1 MDQLP
6 LALSL
11 HTFVDKYGAYAGF
24 AAIVGLAVLVLIF
37 FAQARETASLR
48 EHTAATGERI
58 RQLEAQLAQL
68 GRSLQA
74 ARAQMRPTATGATPA
89 PPEALAP
96 PGHERAPAS
105 EFAAPVPSP
114 QPVSAS
120 PPLPGAPAG
129 VGAPALAAATRMVA
143 IASPPRPGAG
153 GPGARR
159 EGSGAALA
167 GPPAAT
173 AAGARNGVPPAAPV
187 PAQPRREQPRRPL
200 PPELSLLE
208 ASSRKGP
215 RWRAVMIGAL
225 AAVVLAGIGAAAY
238 ALTSVGPGHSAAVE
252 RARDARRAAGRHA
265 APVIPAHVAVAV
277 LNGTVTSHLALDT
290 ATRLRSAG
298 FRILG
303 TANAPS
309 QSHVSTEVEYL
320 ARGDRADAIAVARAL
335 GLTARDVTPVVSA
348 DRQVACSGAAACP
361 AQVIVVAGQ
370 DLQRLATTT
379 ATTMTG

>member
-187 PAQPRREQPRRPL
+187 PAQPRREQPR
-200 PPELSLLE
+200 
-208 ASSRKGP
+208 
-215 RWRAVMIGAL
+215 WRAVMIGAL

-277 LNGTVTSHLALDT
+277 LNGTVTSHHALDT